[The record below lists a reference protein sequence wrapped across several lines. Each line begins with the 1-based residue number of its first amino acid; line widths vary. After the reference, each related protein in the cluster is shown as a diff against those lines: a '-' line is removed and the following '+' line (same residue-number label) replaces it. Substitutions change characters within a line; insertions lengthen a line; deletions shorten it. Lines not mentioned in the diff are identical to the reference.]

1 MQTEYLSRLS
11 LDIRRLAEEVERAS
25 GVEVVVRVEPE
36 RARNLTGQSDPLAC
50 EVHPN
55 GAELI
60 IPTPDYFPDGSV
72 LHELLHVRRFL
83 VDGVPCLTDCES
95 YEPWSPNIRS
105 SLTYHDNCFEHL
117 IIVPEELMRRPER
130 REHWGRVMKRVWKG
144 LAGEG
149 LCEVDRRQAA
159 LANWCFIQH
168 VLPDSEVLTCAQVTL
183 DHFDLGDSALRFSDA
198 LIPVLSDKE
207 MAVRVWC
214 EHLGVPLEMVSLEY
228 INTHNGTSK
237 EVPLI

>member
-1 MQTEYLSRLS
+1 MQTEYLVRLS
-11 LDIRRLAEEVERAS
+11 LDIRSIAEEVERAS
-25 GVEVVVRVEPE
+25 GVEVVVRVAPE
-36 RARNLTGQSDPLAC
+36 RARNLTDQSAPLAC

-83 VDGVPCLTDCES
+83 VDGVPCLKVCES
-95 YEPWSPNIRS
+95 YEPWSPNIRT
-105 SLTYHDNCFEHL
+105 SLTYHDNCIEHL

-130 REHWGRVMKRVWKG
+130 REHWEIVMKQTWKG
-144 LAGEG
+144 LAAEG

-168 VLPDSEVLTCAQVTL
+168 VLPDSDALTYARAVLARFGL
-183 DHFDLGDSALRFSDA
+183 SDSAQRFSEA
-198 LIPVLSDKE
+198 LIPILSEKE
-207 MAVRVWC
+207 MAVKVWC
-214 EHLGVPLEMVSLEY
+214 EHLGVPLEMISLEY
-228 INTHNGTSK
+228 INTHNGTRT